1 MSLLHIGVALG
12 LSAAAAFLV
21 TGAAMQPIKPDVA
34 AACTV
39 GSQTVIAG
47 PSCLSAA
54 DEQPVGNTSG
64 IRLDAGRRAYG
75 H

>member
-21 TGAAMQPIKPDVA
+21 TGAAMQPIESDVA
-34 AACTV
+34 VACTV
-39 GSQTVIAG
+39 GGQRLVAE

-64 IRLDAGRRAYG
+64 IPLDAGGRVYG

>member
-21 TGAAMQPIKPDVA
+21 TGATMRPIEPDVA
-34 AACTV
+34 AACTIGDRV
-39 GSQTVIAG
+39 VVAE

-54 DEQPVGNTSG
+54 GEQPVGNTSG
-64 IRLDAGRRAYG
+64 IPLDAGGRVYG

>member
-21 TGAAMQPIKPDVA
+21 TGATMRPIQPDA

-39 GSQTVIAG
+39 GGHAAAAETSCLPVGDIRPAVSMSNIQPDAG
-47 PSCLSAA
+47 PGA
-54 DEQPVGNTSG
+54 
-64 IRLDAGRRAYG
+64 RGR
-75 H
+75 